1 MAHKKILR
9 AITMDTFSVRDLRE
23 HTGALIHGAEAG
35 KLSLITKRGHPV
47 FLAVPF
53 TDELITLGLRPAM
66 AIQLYKEGTLTLAK
80 ATKLAG
86 ISLESFINLLSSL
99 KISVIQYEISDVDE
113 ELKNF
118 E

>member
-1 MAHKKILR
+1 
-9 AITMDTFSVRDLRE
+9 MDTFSVRDLRE

-35 KLSLITKRGHPV
+35 KLSIVTKRGHPV

-53 TDELITLGLRPAM
+53 TDELITLGLRQAI
-66 AIQLYKEGTLTLAK
+66 AIQLYKESVLTLVK
-80 ATKLAG
+80 ATKFAG
-86 ISLESFINLLSSL
+86 VSLEVFIKTLSDL
-99 KISVIQYEISDVDE
+99 KISVIQYTMEDVDQ